1 MGKIFAIVTGFFVLG
16 VMTMMI
22 ILMSTSCTYSI
33 NMVDTHGAAD
43 DVVDETET
51 VDPEFN
57 PTLSL
62 PGAL

>member
-1 MGKIFAIVTGFFVLG
+1 MMKEIFAFLGGLFLAFMIGIIVCLFSG
-16 VMTMMI
+16 
-22 ILMSTSCTYSI
+22 CTYSI
-33 NMVDTHGAAD
+33 NMVDTHGEAA